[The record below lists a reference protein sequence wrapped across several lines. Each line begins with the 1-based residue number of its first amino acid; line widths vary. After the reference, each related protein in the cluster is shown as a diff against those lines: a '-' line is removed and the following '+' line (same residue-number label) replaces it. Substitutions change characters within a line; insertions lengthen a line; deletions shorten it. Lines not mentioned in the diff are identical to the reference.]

1 MKTKS
6 FLMTIHKVFWR
17 IMSLPVMILAGVIYG
32 IVGIFSPRVLAM
44 MLKRTG
50 ESALGIEPL
59 KRNKIIA
66 TDAVKAFN
74 KYVHPDYR
82 PSEKTI
88 EDWYDQEFKNN
99 IPEEFY

>member
-1 MKTKS
+1 MKTQI
-6 FLMTIHKVFWR
+6 FLKAVAKVFWR
-17 IMSLPVMILAGVIYG
+17 IVTLPMMIVAGVIYG
-32 IVGIFSPRVLAM
+32 IVGMFSPRLLAL

-66 TDAVKAFN
+66 TDAVREFY

-82 PSEKTI
+82 PSEQTI
-88 EDWYDQEFKNN
+88 EDWYDQEFKNH

>member
-1 MKTKS
+1 MKTQK
-6 FLMTIHKVFWR
+6 FLKAVAKVFWR
-17 IMSLPVMILAGVIYG
+17 IMTLPMMIVAGFIYG
-32 IVGIFSPRVLAM
+32 IIGMLSPRLLAM
-44 MLKRTG
+44 ILKRTG

-66 TDAVKAFN
+66 MDAVKEFN

-82 PSEKTI
+82 PSEQTI